1 MNYLDI
7 IIIIILVASCVS
19 GYKKGF
25 VSQLTGLAALIL
37 GIYLAIKLSK
47 ITAPWLVEHF
57 SWSQTTS
64 HIVSFVVILIL
75 VSIAIGI
82 IGKAIERT
90 CEDADLGHF
99 NKFLG
104 LFFSLA
110 KSIVFLSIIAVALN
124 FWGKDH
130 SFPSNEAKHKSLLYM
145 PVASVVPA
153 IFPYFES
160 VNKPKN
166 E

>member
-7 IIIIILVASCVS
+7 IIILLLIISAVG

-25 VSQLTGLAALIL
+25 ISQLTGLAGLFL

-47 ITAPWLVEHF
+47 YTTPWLVNHF
-57 SWSQTTS
+57 SWSHSTS
-64 HIVSFVVILIL
+64 NITSFIVIFIL
-75 VSIAIGI
+75 VSIAVHVV
-82 IGKAIERT
+82 GKAIERT
-90 CEDADLGHF
+90 FEEAELGHF

-104 LFFSLA
+104 LLFSLV
-110 KSIVFLSIIAVALN
+110 KTVVVLSILALVLN

-130 SFPSNEAKHKSLLYM
+130 SFPSTEAKHKSLLYM

-153 IFPYFES
+153 VFPYFEQT
-160 VNKPKN
+160 NKP
-166 E
+166 